1 MNIITKEPK
10 EDRLTDGI
18 NTILS
23 LSEED
28 FNNVIEKLKD
38 FSQPTLENILFY
50 YTTDKCENP
59 SGEIQLGL
67 EKIRDEEGNFI
78 GRSYYG
84 ASGTTILEVFNK
96 LKNIQEELPKESDEY
111 NKISKLIETRNLNS
125 YKNFL
130 LNRKEND
137 RPIVN
142 KVFEILSN
150 EEEFQKFLNYDAN
163 KEHFSIDSQ
172 DVGIE
177 KYLSYLGKA
186 FGNKDENGNLS
197 NKNDISKNF
206 YILQLDQFKEKYSTI
221 FDQINLDRYVNKKFT
236 FEIGPELSDNIVR
249 YGDEPNW
256 DILPETYKA
265 IMEDMPPEMSLEEK
279 AIYIYCKMC
288 KIFSYDEGY
297 LYRDKINKV
306 NYDSTFSSEHLEKIT
321 PGTKI
326 TCYDFSRIYAKL
338 INELDGD
345 ISGVMILSG
354 ANEGHA
360 LAGFYTKNVSATV
373 EAINIANSKDS
384 TNDLM
389 KAKNGINLKGIKV
402 VSDRDGLIEKAINT
416 VYPEV
421 LGKEPLSIKQY
432 VSQLKEMPIDENI
445 QNDSFL
451 KLQSFLEIMK
461 ARKIYG
467 NEFVQTL
474 WGMSK
479 AKYFGGSNLERAHVG
494 ELKVNKEGNKKY
506 KRHILLRRQTEENEE
521 KEVYDID
528 TENLSITQTSPEEV
542 ISKLNSGE
550 LVYES
555 KDHKL
560 EGIDKEVSR

>member
-236 FEIGPELSDNIVR
+236 F
-249 YGDEPNW
+249 
-256 DILPETYKA
+256 
-265 IMEDMPPEMSLEEK
+265 
-279 AIYIYCKMC
+279 
-288 KIFSYDEGY
+288 
-297 LYRDKINKV
+297 
-306 NYDSTFSSEHLEKIT
+306 
-321 PGTKI
+321 
-326 TCYDFSRIYAKL
+326 
-338 INELDGD
+338 
-345 ISGVMILSG
+345 
-354 ANEGHA
+354 
-360 LAGFYTKNVSATV
+360 
-373 EAINIANSKDS
+373 
-384 TNDLM
+384 
-389 KAKNGINLKGIKV
+389 
-402 VSDRDGLIEKAINT
+402 
-416 VYPEV
+416 
-421 LGKEPLSIKQY
+421 
-432 VSQLKEMPIDENI
+432 
-445 QNDSFL
+445 
-451 KLQSFLEIMK
+451 
-461 ARKIYG
+461 
-467 NEFVQTL
+467 
-474 WGMSK
+474 
-479 AKYFGGSNLERAHVG
+479 
-494 ELKVNKEGNKKY
+494 
-506 KRHILLRRQTEENEE
+506 
-521 KEVYDID
+521 
-528 TENLSITQTSPEEV
+528 
-542 ISKLNSGE
+542 
-550 LVYES
+550 
-555 KDHKL
+555 
-560 EGIDKEVSR
+560 